1 SWAAFT
7 ALLVHAQRS
16 RTKSLRA
23 WALIAFP
30 AVCNVILLATAR
42 ANVGGPDIAREYRY
56 QTETAALFV
65 IAVGLAY
72 LPLLGAPEQNEVH
85 PDAPQHGPRL
95 SAFIPAVVVA
105 AATVSSVRYVDLWQD
120 RNPSEQYFANVRTSL
135 AHAPDRP
142 VPLADLGIPQTL
154 LWAYRFPENTYSPVF
169 RHLDDKTTSP
179 RSSVDRL
186 YVFDDQGHLSPATI

>member
-105 AATVSSVRYVDLWQD
+105 AATVSSVRYVHLWQD
-120 RNPSEQYFANVRTSL
+120 RNPSEQYFANVRSSL
-135 AHAPDRP
+135 GKDAYHP
-142 VPLADLGIPQTL
+142 VPLADMGAPHTPHLT
-154 LWAYRFPENTYSPVF
+154 YRYPENTYSHVF
-169 RHLDDKTTSP
+169 RNLDHQTSYP
-179 RSSVDRL
+179 RSSVDVL
-186 YVFDDQGHLSPATI
+186 YV